1 PGAARGG
8 DERRDAEAAAELDHA
23 HPVEPLGQ
31 GAREREAGGPELG
44 PVRQE
49 LVLGERL
56 LVEERLRLRR
66 PPELE
71 LDAADPEPVGDQSSR
86 SRPTVT
92 PGGSSPSLASAS
104 STPGTNA
111 SREVVSWRI
120 VSVWPRPPRI
130 TSWWATSPGS
140 RTEWIGTSPAIA
152 AAVAFAVPDGASS
165 FVSWWSST
173 ISARSRCRDASAAKR
188 IISTAP
194 IAKFGAT
201 KTGSPAARAGPS
213 TAAGSQPVVPTTQGS
228 PASSAR
234 STFGT
239 AAAGAVKSTIASAS
253 ASVATR
259 TCPASSSAGPR
270 TAPTLPVSGDGGL
283 CPLSRIFTTRR
294 GR

>member
-71 LDAADPEPVGDQSSR
+71 LDAADPEPVGDQS
-86 SRPTVT
+86 
-92 PGGSSPSLASAS
+92 
-104 STPGTNA
+104 
-111 SREVVSWRI
+111 
-120 VSVWPRPPRI
+120 
-130 TSWWATSPGS
+130 S

-294 GR
+294 GRGRARSARAPRRTAPRSGRSRRPRGAPGRAAWPRARRRARPRRPRSRPRLGRA